1 LPSSGGSR
9 TIRTSPWSSSA
20 AAGLAAEYGYV
31 NRVIPDAEIEDFTDA
46 FARRIAAF
54 GKVAVTGIK
63 KLVDVATLPADE
75 ELAPGL
81 KAYFAT
87 AGRPE
92 NRPFVQ
98 LLLAN
103 GLQQPD
109 GIETNLGIAIGKL
122 RQDA

>member
-1 LPSSGGSR
+1 M
-9 TIRTSPWSSSA
+9 
-20 AAGLAAEYGYV
+20 

-75 ELAPGL
+75 EFGPGSRRISL
-81 KAYFAT
+81 SPGARRT
-87 AGRPE
+87 G
-92 NRPFVQ
+92 PFVQ